1 MPDER
6 RAKEQDLFNR
16 AALVWRIERRTKIGL
31 SHREP
36 KPVLEGSMER
46 ENRGEEIGENSVHY
60 HKRCAGRQSSMVA
73 TPADVR
79 GSSWETAGTKEGDAT
94 GASRGGRS
102 TEQRTYKNTQGR
114 GGGLTDSRLSGRFI
128 IRPVRRIMDYGG
140 TTASRRPESG
150 GDSSSS
156 TCVPASYKSRGTR
169 LRLTHLGVGHR
180 HLLA

>member
-6 RAKEQDLFNR
+6 RAIEQDLFSR

-36 KPVLEGSMER
+36 KSVLEGSMER
-46 ENRGEEIGENSVHY
+46 ENMGEEIGDGGDHY
-60 HKRCAGRQSSMVA
+60 HEGYARRQSTSVA

-102 TEQRTYKNTQGR
+102 TEQHTCKHTWA
-114 GGGLTDSRLSGRFI
+114 
-128 IRPVRRIMDYGG
+128 RRRAY
-140 TTASRRPESG
+140 
-150 GDSSSS
+150 
-156 TCVPASYKSRGTR
+156 
-169 LRLTHLGVGHR
+169 
-180 HLLA
+180 